1 MEQVFAMGSNRKPL
15 SLRPGDALIVL
26 DVQND
31 LLPGGA
37 LGVPEGDQVVPVLN
51 EYLQRFVRRGWPVFA
66 TRNWHPADHC
76 SFHAAGGP
84 WPPHCI
90 ADSAGA
96 RFAPDLALPHYTRVI
111 SKGIAR
117 EPVAYSGFAGTDLA
131 VRLRHAGARRLFAG
145 GLATDYAVLDTV
157 KDALAAGY
165 PTVVLVDAVRA
176 VDVEPG
182 DGTAALAEMERL
194 GASMA
199 RLEDLG
205 S

>member
-1 MEQVFAMGSNRKPL
+1 MGSYQKPL

-51 EYLQRFVRRGWPVFA
+51 QYLRLFVRRGSPVFA
-66 TRNWHPADHC
+66 IRKWLPADHG
-76 SFHAAGGP
+76 SFQAAGGP

-90 ADSAGA
+90 VDSAGA
-96 RFAPDLALPHYTRVI
+96 RFPPDLALPPYTRVI
-111 SKGIAR
+111 SKGAAR
-117 EPVAYSGFAGTDLA
+117 EMNATSGFAGTDLA

-145 GLATDYAVLDTV
+145 GLATEYGVLDTV
-157 KDALAAGY
+157 RDALAVGY

-176 VDVEPG
+176 VDARPG
-182 DGTAALAEMERL
+182 DGAAALAEMQRL
-194 GASMA
+194 GALMA
-199 RLEDLG
+199 RLDDIG
-205 S
+205 T